1 MWIDGWSG
9 WRPGCDLNG
18 LWLREWRVG
27 CLIDCPDRPPRSPSA
42 TYHLE
47 SVDQANSQRLNN
59 PSYAASSS
67 DSKLSATPP
76 PSSIPEGTPKPPTT
90 KRKFSMQ
97 ALNNDEYEPV
107 RVPRPEGVPEWGG
120 GVGGGD
126 APVKGQRK
134 TDRWV

>member
-1 MWIDGWSG
+1 
-9 WRPGCDLNG
+9 
-18 LWLREWRVG
+18 VG
-27 CLIDCPDRPPRSPSA
+27 CLIDCSNRPPRSSSA

-47 SVDQANSQRLNN
+47 NAGQANNQRLNN

-67 DSKLSATPP
+67 DSKLSASPLN

-120 GVGGGD
+120 GVGSED

>member
-1 MWIDGWSG
+1 MGVGNQDVVSHHHF
-9 WRPGCDLNG
+9 DLP
-18 LWLREWRVG
+18 LLLTHTQPYREYR
-27 CLIDCPDRPPRSPSA
+27 
-42 TYHLE
+42 
-47 SVDQANSQRLNN
+47 ANNQRLNN

-67 DSKLSATPP
+67 DSKLSATPLN

-120 GVGGGD
+120 GVGGED

>member
-1 MWIDGWSG
+1 VRSG

-18 LWLREWRVG
+18 RRLREWRVR
-27 CLIDCPDRPPRSPSA
+27 CLIDCSSPPTRSPSA
-42 TYHLE
+42 THHLE
-47 SVDQANSQRLNN
+47 SVDQANDQRLNN

-67 DSKLSATPP
+67 DSNLSASPP
-76 PSSIPEGTPKPPTT
+76 PSSSIPEGTPKPPTT

-97 ALNNDEYEPV
+97 ALNNDEYAPV

-120 GVGGGD
+120 GVGGEH